1 MSDEKRYRGLN
12 EKSPRLAVR
21 VGHVLTIFILRR
33 KRGGMDGKE
42 KEDGEEA
49 RKEGGYNLLDQARS
63 RKRGRWEKGR
73 IRACRTRTG
82 ESKEGEERK
91 RAKERDGDLVSV
103 SGKVVP
109 GVGTGT
115 EWNREGIEIETLQSR
130 VWGYTE

>member
-1 MSDEKRYRGLN
+1 MRNRQGWQFEL
-12 EKSPRLAVR
+12 PRIDNFYFAAQA
-21 VGHVLTIFILRR
+21 RR
-33 KRGGMDGKE
+33 DGRKE

-73 IRACRTRTG
+73 IGACRTRTG

-115 EWNREGIEIETLQSR
+115 EWNREGIEIEALQSR